1 MPRFVERA
9 LSALDSI
16 VQWLCVVCLGA
27 ILVSVTWQVVSRY
40 VTRDSASWTT
50 EVASLAFVWLAM
62 LAIAL
67 GVRQGRHMVLDIW
80 EYLPQHRWLRV
91 TVTTVASALVLF
103 TLAVLVFY
111 GFEALPSALRRN
123 MPGVNLPFG
132 LISLAVPVGCAI
144 SALFAVE
151 AWWKLVRNPDPDVDP
166 LPSRVLFQSEDST
179 MVKGEV

>member
-1 MPRFVERA
+1 MPRLVDRIM
-9 LSALDSI
+9 STLDVI
-16 VQWLCVVCLGA
+16 VQWLCVVFLTL
-27 ILVSVTWQVVSRY
+27 IVISVSWQVLARY
-40 VTRDSASWTT
+40 VTRESSSWTT
-50 EVASLAFVWLAM
+50 EVASLAFVWLSM

-80 EYLPQHRWLRV
+80 EYLPQKRWLRI
-91 TVTTVASALVLF
+91 TVTTVASGLVLF

-111 GFEALPSALRRN
+111 GIDALPSALRRN
-123 MPGVNLPFG
+123 MPGIDLPFG
-132 LISLAVPVGCAI
+132 LISLAVPVGCGIA
-144 SALFAVE
+144 ALFAVE

>member
-1 MPRFVERA
+1 MPRLVDR
-9 LSALDSI
+9 LMSTLDVI
-16 VQWLCVVCLGA
+16 VQWLCVLFLTLIV
-27 ILVSVTWQVVSRY
+27 VSVTWQVLSRY

-50 EVASLAFVWLAM
+50 EVASLSFVWLSM

-111 GFEALPSALRRN
+111 GIEALPSALRRN